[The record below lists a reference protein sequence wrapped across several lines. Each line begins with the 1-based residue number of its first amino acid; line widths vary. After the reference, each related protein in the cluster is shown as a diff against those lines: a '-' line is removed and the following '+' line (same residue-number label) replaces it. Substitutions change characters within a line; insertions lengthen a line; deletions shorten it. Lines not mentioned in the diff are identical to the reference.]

1 MSWDVVIA
9 VVVGLL
15 VAWLILIGV
24 LLAIKP
30 DDTSVRDAVRLLPD
44 VVRLVSRLA
53 RDRTLPRR
61 IRVGLFLLLAYLVI
75 PIDPVPDFIPVIGYA
90 DDAVVVLLVLRWV
103 VRVAGNEAL
112 ERHWLGTP
120 EGLNALRRLARI
132 RA

>member
-9 VVVGLL
+9 VAIGLV

-30 DDTSVRDAVRLLPD
+30 DDTSIRDAVRLLPD

-75 PIDPVPDFIPVIGYA
+75 PFDPVPDFIPVIGYA

-112 ERHWLGTP
+112 ERHWPGTP
-120 EGLNALRRLARI
+120 QGLDALRRLARI
-132 RA
+132 KA

>member
-75 PIDPVPDFIPVIGYA
+75 PIDPGLTSSRSLATPMTLSSYCSCSAGSCGWPA
-90 DDAVVVLLVLRWV
+90 TRLLSATGR
-103 VRVAGNEAL
+103 
-112 ERHWLGTP
+112 ERQRG
-120 EGLNALRRLARI
+120 
-132 RA
+132 